1 MGDIED
7 LFDGPASGSPTAL
20 SSKAVLNR
28 RTAQYMPAEE
38 EEAPVR
44 HLAGYAPF
52 TAFCEG
58 EGIPAGRLAADVA
71 ALLEFLRS
79 HIGDISGEPG
89 LSEAATI
96 FVGNVIAAMRP
107 EAHWRIMPDGS
118 REVGDRGMVITVDRL
133 IDGLRQADDAMVA
146 GLLTHLM
153 EWADE
158 EPDGPAPAELRPVP
172 TGQAPELFI
181 RPELPSREYRDADGQ
196 VIGYG
201 SRWGSESPPEDS
213 YSVDTHG
220 ERFEGL
226 HLVARSLIEYLNRT
240 YDVDVSIVP
249 AHTAEVSVTAEEM
262 VDVVR
267 LAPRDPLAA
276 PLTFVLTSLPSVV
289 VRAGVLHDFPFPI
302 CGCDACDETAESE
315 ASRME
320 ELVLGVA
327 AGGYGERYP
336 VGRKRWAEYAL
347 FAVDGSGSRSGK
359 GPQGRS
365 SAQLSAAEERLR
377 AVPNG
382 WKPWPLRGSGTS
394 IRTARPGSA

>member
-1 MGDIED
+1 MGDTED
-7 LFDGPASGSPTAL
+7 LFDGPASALPAAL

-28 RTAQYMPAEE
+28 RTAGYLPAQEE
-38 EEAPVR
+38 GTPVK
-44 HLAGYAPF
+44 HLGGYAPF
-52 TAFCEG
+52 VLFCESKG
-58 EGIPAGRLAADVA
+58 VSGGRLAADIS

-79 HIGDISGEPG
+79 TIGDISVEPG

-96 FVGNVIAAMRP
+96 FVGNAIAAMRP
-107 EAHWRIMPDGS
+107 EASWRIMPDGS
-118 REVGDRGMVITVDRL
+118 REVGDRGMVVTVDRL
-133 IDGLRQADDAMVA
+133 VEGLRKADDEMVA
-146 GLLTHLM
+146 GLLAHLM
-153 EWADE
+153 EWASE

-181 RPELPSREYRDADGQ
+181 RPELPSREYRDINGQ
-196 VIGYG
+196 AIEYG
-201 SRWGSESPPEDS
+201 SRWGSDSPPEDS

-226 HLVARSLIEYLNRT
+226 HLVARALMGFLDKT
-240 YDVDVSIVP
+240 YDVDVSQVP
-249 AHTAEVSVTAEEM
+249 AHAPEVSVSAGE
-262 VDVVR
+262 VIDVVR

-315 ASRME
+315 ASRLE

-347 FAVDGSGSRSGK
+347 FAADGSGSRSGS
-359 GPQGRS
+359 GPRS
-365 SAQLSAAEERLR
+365 ASPDQLAAAEKRLQ

-382 WKPWPLRGSGTS
+382 WRAWPPRGSRTPVRASGT
-394 IRTARPGSA
+394 APA